1 MSEITTSKMPRWI
14 WITTIWT
21 SIALFE
27 ATQIV
32 FGMRA
37 EGMHHNW
44 PALFATTFLSWIPW
58 VLVTPLVLR
67 FGRAPQLKPIT
78 VFAHALAAV
87 SINFVSSAWIAWMMV
102 VVNPYAASPAPGP
115 FTQVWFSHFYGGLLS
130 AIVLYV
136 AILAVGHVL
145 ESRARLARQQMETA
159 RLNELLSKAQL
170 NALRRQIEPHFLF
183 NSLNS
188 ISGLIRDQQNESA
201 VTMIARLSEFLRRV
215 IEDSNRQLVP
225 LAEEMEFSEKY
236 LAIQKIRFAERLRLN
251 VDVPDDLLSAQ
262 VPSLVLQPMVENAVK
277 HGISKIAQG
286 GAIRISA
293 SRDHDMLTLRVYN
306 DGPAFP
312 LDEQMTCGVGMGNIR
327 MRLQGLYGDAAALRI
342 HNRPPDGVEVAVSV
356 PYARS

>member
-1 MSEITTSKMPRWI
+1 MPDRQNGDVEDDGAEESTVKMP
-14 WITTIWT
+14 
-21 SIALFE
+21 
-27 ATQIV
+27 
-32 FGMRA
+32 
-37 EGMHHNW
+37 
-44 PALFATTFLSWIPW
+44 
-58 VLVTPLVLR
+58 
-67 FGRAPQLKPIT
+67 
-78 VFAHALAAV
+78 
-87 SINFVSSAWIAWMMV
+87 
-102 VVNPYAASPAPGP
+102 
-115 FTQVWFSHFYGGLLS
+115 
-130 AIVLYV
+130 
-136 AILAVGHVL
+136 
-145 ESRARLARQQMETA
+145 
-159 RLNELLSKAQL
+159 
-170 NALRRQIEPHFLF
+170 EPHFLF

-356 PYARS
+356 PYTRS